1 MGIFNFQSPIANRQF
16 ASGNAAGKIGNRKL
30 KIGNAARSA
39 FTLIEI
45 MVVIAIIGLVAAMG
59 LPNIIKAV
67 QKEGMRKA
75 VSDFQDV
82 CFNARERA
90 IISKQKTS
98 VLIHPSEGD
107 FSVDGAA
114 AGSASQGKV
123 AASKLPDSIKFAL
136 LDIFR
141 QNYLQSD
148 WARIFFYPDGTCDE
162 TVVVFLGRGE
172 SEKITLDYATG
183 TPIVSDVNR

>member
-1 MGIFNFQSPIANRQF
+1 VRLRKEPT
-16 ASGNAAGKIGNRKL
+16 ASNSSFEIRHSKFG
-30 KIGNAARSA
+30 

-59 LPNIIKAV
+59 MPNIIKAV

-75 VSDFQDV
+75 LSDFQDV
-82 CFNARERA
+82 CFSARQRA
-90 IISKQKTS
+90 IMSRQKTS
-98 VLIHPSEGD
+98 VLIHPAEGT
-107 FSVDGAA
+107 FGVDGAA
-114 AGSASQGKV
+114 PGTTAQGKTV
-123 AASKLPDSIKFAL
+123 AATLPDNIKFAM

-141 QNYLQSD
+141 QDYLESE

-162 TVVVFLGRGE
+162 SVIVLMGRGE

-183 TPIVSDVNR
+183 VPFVSDVNR

>member
-1 MGIFNFQSPIANRQF
+1 MPLANWK
-16 ASGNAAGKIGNRKL
+16 SEIKNAKCR
-30 KIGNAARSA
+30 A

-90 IISKQKTS
+90 IIGKQKTA
-98 VLIHPSEGD
+98 VLIHPGEGD
-107 FSVDGAA
+107 FSVDGAV

-123 AASKLPDSIKFAL
+123 ASSKLPDSIKFAL

-141 QNYLQSD
+141 QNYLESD

>member
-1 MGIFNFQSPIANRQF
+1 MKLPIANYQLPIAHAPPVGRNWK
-16 ASGNAAGKIGNRKL
+16 SEIGNRKFL
-30 KIGNAARSA
+30 A

-59 LPNIIKAV
+59 MPAIIKAL

-75 VSDFQDV
+75 LSDFQDV
-82 CFNARERA
+82 CFTARERA
-90 IISKQKTS
+90 IFSHQKTS
-98 VLIHPSEGD
+98 VLIHPAPGD

-114 AGSASQGKV
+114 AGTASHGK
-123 AASKLPDSIKFAL
+123 AAAGTLPDNIKFAM

-141 QNYLQSD
+141 QDYLESD

-162 TVVVFLGRGE
+162 SVVVLLGRGE

-183 TPIVSDVNR
+183 TPIVSDVNQ

>member
-1 MGIFNFQSPIANRQF
+1 MSVRRRRRVSRRANSQF
-16 ASGNAAGKIGNRKL
+16 EIRNLKFVAG
-30 KIGNAARSA
+30 

-59 LPNIIKAV
+59 LPNIIRAV
-67 QKEGMRKA
+67 QKEGMRAA
-75 VSDFQDV
+75 VSDFEDV
-82 CFNARERA
+82 CFNARQRA
-90 IISKQKTS
+90 IVGKQKTA
-98 VLIHPSEGD
+98 VLIHPAEGT

-114 AGSASQGKV
+114 AGGTSNGKV
-123 AASKLPDSIKFAL
+123 EASKLPDSIHFAL

-141 QNYLQSD
+141 QDYLESD

-162 TVVVFLGRGE
+162 AVVVFLGRGE

-183 TPIVSDVNR
+183 TPAVSDVNK